1 MVKLIPIMKV
11 KPVFHF
17 TKKATDILFLP
28 HISSSPGRKIG
39 SWIPDH
45 GTEDKC
51 KNHVHE
57 LQKKK
62 KKKWEIMILVFLQV
76 FISAFSINVAS
87 SIDLFSKIATG
98 CAIIANCGLSKSS
111 KHVCIAP

>member
-1 MVKLIPIMKV
+1 MRTKYRHVVINKCLARYFKERTL
-11 KPVFHF
+11 HF

-62 KKKWEIMILVFLQV
+62 KKKWEIMILVFLPN
-76 FISAFSINVAS
+76 SEVAQ
-87 SIDLFSKIATG
+87 
-98 CAIIANCGLSKSS
+98 KSLAS
-111 KHVCIAP
+111 FGVKNNYYDEITRLR